1 MKITKAQLKQTIKEE
16 ISKTLSEGEYDI
28 DLRDYGVEEDPR
40 SPQEHQ
46 QEDLNDILKKLS
58 DPEQREQVKAA
69 LEQSGVLELDPIEN
83 KKAIAFIMNAHR
95 QHADGVLDSILVQ
108 IADEVLKVNV

>member
-1 MKITKAQLKQTIKEE
+1 MKKLFENWR
-16 ISKTLSEGEYDI
+16 KTLSEGDI
-28 DLRDYGVEEDPR
+28 DLRDQGVEEDPR

-46 QEDLNDILKKLS
+46 QEDLNNILKKLS
-58 DPEQREQVKAA
+58 NPKQSAHVKAA
-69 LEQSGVLELDPIEN
+69 LDQSGVFELDPIKN
-83 KKAIAFIMNAHR
+83 KKAIQFIMNAHR